1 MSPNDNDFWAGKPE
15 MEAEEVSI
23 FVQMKLWEDTC
34 SCVKCFLKSMFLS
47 FYGRQKVSFPWGDW

>member
-1 MSPNDNDFWAGKPE
+1 